1 MRLYV
6 AVVLVAIPLVEPFS
20 AELVYRSNQGNKR
33 FVVLVASD
41 VYDSLENEI
50 LRFAHDL
57 ESEPEHYD
65 VDVYRCSL
73 NLLPIPVYTGGINYG
88 DTTIY
93 NLEEATALRNFL
105 RQLYENDSIVGAVAI
120 GRFPAALF
128 QQTICGAYQLHPV
141 ENYFMDLD
149 GEWYDS
155 LRWNGSQFVPGH
167 DTCFGQ
173 PILDTHKGN
182 READIF
188 FGRIDASN
196 LHYGNDEFNSN
207 EIKRLRNYF
216 DRNHLYRLEQLTSK
230 DTALIYFDWCPEMAE
245 GAANRLRQVYPNIKI
260 VNDSEQTNA
269 SDYLEQVQKGYQ
281 WIWQSQHSHG
291 KGFCFEYN
299 GSSTW
304 VRTEDVAEIPL
315 ATFFYLIN
323 GCGVGAFQVED
334 NILKQMIFSP
344 NPDAKSLAGIS
355 YDALAPPPVD
365 LYDCGFFET
374 LAEGKCLGEALKTL
388 INYNYEHNLTW
399 ERLIH
404 VLLGDPTLK
413 PRYGNTGI
421 EEAVLRNEPEIISQ
435 VVYNKLE
442 LKVHE
447 PTGLEIYDALG
458 RLVKGI
464 ALLKQGK
471 SAVDVS
477 DLSEGVYFV
486 KLSKKAG
493 KTLDKFVVVKIVK
506 LK

>member
-6 AVVLVAIPLVEPFS
+6 VIALVVIPLVVQPFS

-57 ESEPEHYD
+57 ESEPEHYG

-73 NLLPIPVYTGGINYG
+73 NLLPIPDHYT
-88 DTTIY
+88 DTTAFNI
-93 NLEEATALRNFL
+93 EEATALRNFL

-120 GRFPAALF
+120 GRFPYVLF
-128 QQTICGAYQLHPV
+128 EQTISGAYQKHIL

-155 LRWNGSQFVPGH
+155 LVWDNGTFVPGQNRI
-167 DTCFGQ
+167 F
-173 PILDTHKGN
+173 DTHKGN

-196 LHYGNDEFNSN
+196 LTCGNDEFNSN

-216 DRNHLYRLEQLTSK
+216 DRNHLYRLEQLISK

-260 VNDSEQTNA
+260 INDSEQTNA

-281 WIWQSQHSHG
+281 WIWQSEHATPWDFS
-291 KGFCFEYN
+291 FEYN
-299 GSSTW
+299 GSYTW
-304 VRTEDVAEIPL
+304 VGTEDIPAIPL

-323 GCGVGAFQVED
+323 GCGVGAFKVKD

-355 YDALAPPPVD
+355 YAGRAPPPSTFS
-365 LYDCGFFET
+365 YTGFFPA
-374 LAEGKCLGEALKTL
+374 LAEGKSLGEALKTH
-388 INYNYEHNLTW
+388 INYNYEHGVSW
-399 ERLIH
+399 ERLYY

-421 EEAVLRNEPEIISQ
+421 EEVVLHNEPEIISQ
-435 VVYNKLE
+435 VIYNKLE

-486 KLSKKAG
+486 KLSKKDG